1 MAKKSIMANTQTPPP
16 LQAEIILGY
25 FMDGTPILLSK
36 IVELVNYPTVPTVQ
50 PLEGE

>member
-1 MAKKSIMANTQTPPP
+1 MAKKTIMANTQTPP

-36 IVELVNYPTVPTVQ
+36 IVELVNYPTVPAVQ
-50 PLEGE
+50 PLDGE